1 MLRRADAAI
10 AGNHEAMEV
19 LKAKGWQREI
29 DVLPQFGVDEDEFRP
44 MVAGTGA
51 SPAPTIGYV
60 GRLVPEKGVDLLLD
74 ALAGLPDQVRLVIV
88 GAGSMRDELQRM
100 AARLGIAARVE
111 FRPAVPSVHMPSVY
125 AGLDILV
132 LPSRSRPNWKEQ
144 FGRVLIEAMA
154 CQVPVVGSTCGEIPN
169 VIGDAGLVFQEGDAR
184 ALQEQLQALLA
195 KPEWRA
201 DLAQRGRARVLA
213 RYTMRRIADATAD
226 IYRRLHRGTE
236 RV

>member
-1 MLRRADAAI
+1 
-10 AGNHEAMEV
+10 
-19 LKAKGWQREI
+19 
-29 DVLPQFGVDEDEFRP
+29 
-44 MVAGTGA
+44 
-51 SPAPTIGYV
+51 
-60 GRLVPEKGVDLLLD
+60 
-74 ALAGLPDQVRLVIV
+74 
-88 GAGSMRDELQRM
+88 MRDELQRM
-100 AARLGIAARVE
+100 AARLGVEARVE
-111 FRPAVPSVHMPSVY
+111 FRPAVPSVHMPRVY

-184 ALQEQLQALLA
+184 ALQGQLHALLA
-195 KPEWRA
+195 RPEWRA